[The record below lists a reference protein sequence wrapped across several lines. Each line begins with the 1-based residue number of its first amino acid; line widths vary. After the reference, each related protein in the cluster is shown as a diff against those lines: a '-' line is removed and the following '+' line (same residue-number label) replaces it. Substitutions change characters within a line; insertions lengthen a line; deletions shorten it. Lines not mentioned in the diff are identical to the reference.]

1 MNSAAEFLLFL
12 GLNSAISAC
21 IWWLLQ
27 DVLSPRARVTRA
39 GSRFSCG
46 THLFQIS
53 RDCVQAQG
61 LWKSALPFLFVGGM
75 RRGRRSRA
83 SSDPLPAG
91 EGDDEQVPRGLL
103 RTMEQLFERFTA
115 ALPNPST
122 DYTVERARRHGAYI
136 FFQGSYGVRSRRLD
150 YSYG

>member
-1 MNSAAEFLLFL
+1 MTQQEGRTAPNVIMGILFWAVEEELKVFGDVNSSVNSSIRVLEFGLCWPVEEDLKVFRDVNSGMNSAAEFLLFL

-61 LWKSALPFLFVGGM
+61 LWKSALPFLFVGYY
-75 RRGRRSRA
+75 
-83 SSDPLPAG
+83 LTYF
-91 EGDDEQVPRGLL
+91 V
-103 RTMEQLFERFTA
+103 
-115 ALPNPST
+115 
-122 DYTVERARRHGAYI
+122 
-136 FFQGSYGVRSRRLD
+136 
-150 YSYG
+150 